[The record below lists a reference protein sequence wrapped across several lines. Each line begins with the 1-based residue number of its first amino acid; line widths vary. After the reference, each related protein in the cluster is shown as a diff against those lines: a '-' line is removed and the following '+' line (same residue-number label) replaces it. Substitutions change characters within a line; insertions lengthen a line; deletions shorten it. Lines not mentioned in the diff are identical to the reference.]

1 MQHTSPCRMRIDRLN
16 VCRWNFPA
24 AMITRKLA
32 PALAAGCTAVVK
44 TAGETPFT
52 ANALLV
58 LGERAGVPR
67 GVINSVAALENT
79 PVIGKAICTN
89 ETIRKIS
96 FTGSTRVGKLLMNQS
111 SETLKKL
118 SLELGGNAPFI
129 VFEDADIDLAVA
141 GAIASKFKSSGQ
153 TCVCSNRIFVQK
165 GLYKEFV
172 GRLKEAVSGF
182 RLGSGFD
189 KTTTHGP
196 LVTTAAA
203 DRMEDL
209 VKDAVNSG
217 AKVEAGGKRRPDIGE
232 SMFKTE

>member
-1 MQHTSPCRMRIDRLN
+1 
-16 VCRWNFPA
+16 
-24 AMITRKLA
+24 MITRKLA

-58 LGERAGVPR
+58 LGERAGVPK
-67 GVINSVAALENT
+67 GVINSIAALENT
-79 PVIGKAICTN
+79 PAIGKAICTHD
-89 ETIRKIS
+89 TIRKIS

-153 TCVCSNRIFVQK
+153 TCVCSNRIFIQK

-182 RLGSGFD
+182 QLGSGFD

-217 AKVEAGGKRRPDIGE
+217 AKIEAGGKRRPDIGG
-232 SMFKTE
+232 SIFKTELLVACANG